1 MRSALATLATGLTV
15 VGLALSSSACAGGSP
30 SPGSPSSPPTPAA
43 RPPTPESGP
52 PLDAPRAPVPV
63 APDPLDV
70 SPAAEAFAR
79 APKLP
84 GKLAKSPYAYFR
96 FVNAAFSEVVCRELA
111 DFGGSAPMV
120 RLHGDA
126 HLEQYAL
133 TDIGRGLTDF
143 DDAATGPAV
152 VDLARMAT
160 SLVIASRMRGF
171 QESTALTA
179 LLEGY
184 RLGLRGGTAVRPA
197 VAATLSAAFK
207 DAPREFLDGAE
218 KLMLA
223 EDADPTLDG
232 AAMRIT
238 VAELEKEM
246 RARQPDLPAP
256 FFGVKKIGTFK
267 AGIGSALERK
277 FLVRLEGATKAPEDD
292 RIIEVKYIGDRPRA
306 SCMQN
311 RYDFDPRDLREDA
324 RTGALDRF
332 IDPIFI
338 HARTAWAQEW
348 YPNFKEVQV
357 GDLPSEAALAEVARD
372 AGALLAREH
381 VRGASPDNLAID
393 ARREERLGRAARSLA
408 DRVDVSWKRFKSR
421 LPPPPEAKRE

>member
-1 MRSALATLATGLTV
+1 VSRGLSV
-15 VGLALSSSACAGGSP
+15 VVAVLVVAASACAAGGSP
-30 SPGSPSSPPTPAA
+30 SPSSPPTPAA
-43 RPPTPESGP
+43 RPPQPEPGP
-52 PLDAPRAPVPV
+52 PVDAPRTPVPV

-111 DFGGSAPMV
+111 DFGGTAPVV

-171 QESTALTA
+171 QESMVLTA
-179 LLEGY
+179 FVEGY
-184 RLGLRGGTAVRPA
+184 RLGLRGGTAARPA
-197 VAATLSAAFK
+197 VTATLSAAFK

-277 FLVRLEGATKAPEDD
+277 FLVRLEGTTTAAEDD
-292 RIIEVKYIGDRPRA
+292 RIIEVKYIGDRTRA

-311 RYDFDPRDLREDA
+311 RYDFDPRDLREDP
-324 RTGALDRF
+324 RPGALERF
-332 IDPIFI
+332 VDPIFI

-393 ARREERLGRAARSLA
+393 AAREARLAMAARSLA
-408 DRVDVSWKRFKSR
+408 DRVEVSWKRFRSR
-421 LPPPPEAKRE
+421 LPPAPEARKE